1 MLHYQ
6 KLFLNREGTII
17 STYGGRGV
25 GNQKRKRKIGIKK
38 RNRMA
43 ALGL

>member
-25 GNQKRKRKIGIKK
+25 GNQ
-38 RNRMA
+38 NSNSFA
-43 ALGL
+43 SQP